1 MEGEAAA
8 RCAPA
13 SRLVGEPLAGTA
25 PQVKRWLCVEHPGP
39 WTPTAAQ
46 DPELEIVELAGR
58 AADAGWRL
66 TLLRRPGRRRAAG
79 PRRVYFADSGAGRML
94 AVQVDSVRNL
104 ELRVEQ
110 GKPVTEPMLLVCA
123 HGARDRC
130 CVEEGRPLAAEL
142 AEAGIDVW
150 ECSHLG
156 GHRFAATAVLL
167 PSGYVYGRLDRRTAL
182 AAVRAAESGE
192 VEIEN
197 CRGRSIWP
205 AAGQIAELAVREEA
219 KLRSIGA
226 LTVEM
231 TGPLAARVSCVD
243 DGAVWEV
250 RLRRDALGARP
261 ASCGTEPEP
270 TTPLVVD
277 AVERVDQAG

>member
-1 MEGEAAA
+1 MEGEAPH
-8 RCAPA
+8 CAEV

-39 WTPTAAQ
+39 WTSTAAQ
-46 DPELEIVELAGR
+46 DHDPEIVALAER

-66 TLLRRPGRRRAAG
+66 TFLRRPGRRGAAG

-94 AVQVDSVRNL
+94 AARVDSVRDL

-110 GKPVTEPMLLVCA
+110 GEPVAEPVLLVCA

-130 CVEEGRPLAAEL
+130 CVEDGRPLAAEL
-142 AEAGIDVW
+142 AEGGIDVW

-156 GHRFAATAVLL
+156 GHRYAATALLL

-182 AAVRAAESGE
+182 AAFRAAEGGKVE
-192 VEIEN
+192 VEN
-197 CRGRSIWP
+197 CRGRSIWQ
-205 AAGQIAELAVREEA
+205 AAGQIAELAVREA
-219 KLRSIGA
+219 AGVRVIGA
-226 LTVEM
+226 LTVDVA
-231 TGPLAARVSCVD
+231 GPLAARVTCVD

-250 RLRRDALGARP
+250 RLRKDTLAARP
-261 ASCGTEPEP
+261 PSCGTEPEP
-270 TTPLVVD
+270 ATPLVVD
-277 AVERVDQAG
+277 AVERVERGG

>member
-1 MEGEAAA
+1 MEGGAAA
-8 RCAPA
+8 QCAAA

-25 PQVKRWLCVEHPGP
+25 PHVTRWLCVEHPGP
-39 WTPTAAQ
+39 WTSKAAQ
-46 DPELEIVELAGR
+46 DPDSEIVELAER

-66 TLLRRPGRRRAAG
+66 IFMRRPGRRAAGG
-79 PRRVYFADSGAGRML
+79 PRRVYFADSGAGRMI
-94 AVQVDSVRNL
+94 AVRVDSVRNL
-104 ELRVEQ
+104 ELRIEQ
-110 GKPVTEPMLLVCA
+110 GAPVAEPVLLVCA

-130 CVEEGRPLAAEL
+130 CVEGGRPLAAEL

-150 ECSHLG
+150 ECTHLG
-156 GHRFAATAVLL
+156 GHRFAATALLL

-182 AAVRAAESGE
+182 AAFRAAEGGE
-192 VEIEN
+192 VEVEN

-205 AAGQIAELAVREEA
+205 TAGQIAELAVLEEA
-219 KLRSIGA
+219 KLRRSDA
-226 LTVEM
+226 LTVEV
-231 TGPLAARVSCVD
+231 TGPLAARVTCVD

-270 TTPLVVD
+270 ATPLVVD
-277 AVERVDQAG
+277 AVDRVERGG